1 MQLSNFSPMPT
12 TLFLYLKSFSFTGGI
27 EKFNRCFLKALHEL
41 SVEEHFKLQAISSH
55 DTVTNEQYFPAKN
68 FKGFGG
74 NRILFILNACW
85 QALFAKQIILGHIN
99 LAVIGCWVKWLRP
112 KTELIV
118 VIHGVDVWY
127 AQTGFKLKALQMA
140 DKILSVSNY
149 TKTIVCNNHPEVNR
163 NKIHIFPNTIDP
175 YFKLPSSFQ
184 KPQYLQE
191 RYGLTDTTKVLLTV
205 TRLANTEQFK
215 GYDHTISVLL
225 ALQQQL
231 SANVQYILGGK
242 GQEQE
247 LARIEQHIQQTNT
260 KQQVQLIG
268 FIKDEE
274 LIDHYLLAD
283 VFVMP
288 SKKEGFGIVFIEAM
302 ACGLKVIAG
311 NKDGSVDA
319 LLNGEL
325 GTLIDPDNQQELLAA
340 LKDALEGKAI
350 NGKALQEKV
359 MGVFGFEQY
368 KARLK
373 DNLINVSG

>member
-1 MQLSNFSPMPT
+1 MPT

-41 SVEEHFKLQAISSH
+41 SLEERFKLQAISSH
-55 DTVTNEQYFPAKN
+55 DTVTNEQYLPAKN
-68 FKGFGG
+68 LKGFGG
-74 NRILFILNACW
+74 NRFMFLLYAFW
-85 QALFAKQIILGHIN
+85 QTLFAKQIILGHIN
-99 LAVIGCWVKWLRP
+99 LAVIGCWVKWLCP
-112 KTELIV
+112 KTELIII
-118 VIHGVDVWY
+118 IHGVDVWQP
-127 AQTGFKLKALQMA
+127 QTGLKLKALQMA

-149 TKTIVCNNHPEVNR
+149 TKTIVCTNHPTINT

-184 KPQYLQE
+184 KPKYLQE
-191 RYGLTDTTKVLLTV
+191 RYGLTDATKVLLTV

-215 GYDHTISVLL
+215 GYDHTISVLPT
-225 ALQQQL
+225 LQQNVRT
-231 SANVQYILGGK
+231 NVQYILGGK

-247 LARIEQHIQQTNT
+247 LARIEQHIQQTGT
-260 KQQVQLIG
+260 KSQVQLIG

-340 LKDALEGKAI
+340 LKDALQGTAV
-350 NGKALQEKV
+350 NGKSLQEKV
-359 MGVFGFEQY
+359 MDFFGFEKFKGRLY
-368 KARLK
+368 K
-373 DNLINVSG
+373 LIIKN

>member
-1 MQLSNFSPMPT
+1 MST

-27 EKFNRCFLKALHEL
+27 EKFNRCFLKALHEVG
-41 SVEEHFKLQAISSH
+41 VEKGIQVKAISSH
-55 DTVTNEQYFPAKN
+55 DTISNEQYFPTQQ

-74 NRILFILNACW
+74 NRILFILYACW
-85 QALFAKQIILGHIN
+85 QTLFAKQIILGHIN
-99 LAVIGCWVKWLRP
+99 LAIIGCWAKWIRP

-118 VIHGVDVWY
+118 VIHGVDIWQP
-127 AQTGFKLKALQMA
+127 QTGFKLKALYMA

-149 TKTIVCNNHPEVNR
+149 TKTIVCKNHPEIDAQ
-163 NKIHIFPNTIDP
+163 KIKIFPNTIDP
-175 YFKLPSSFQ
+175 YFKLPNSFQ

-191 RYGLTDTTKVLLTV
+191 RYGLTDTTKVVLTV

-215 GYDHTISVLL
+215 GYDHTISVLPE
-225 ALQQQL
+225 LQQQI
-231 SANVQYILGGK
+231 AADVQYILGGK
-242 GQEQE
+242 GQQE
-247 LARIEQHIQQTNT
+247 ELSRIEQHIQQTGT
-260 KQQVQLIG
+260 SQQVQLIG

-319 LLNGEL
+319 LLNGAL
-325 GTLIDPDNQQELLAA
+325 GTLIDPDSEEELLVA
-340 LKDALEGKAI
+340 LKDALQGTAI
-350 NGKALQEKV
+350 NGKALQDKV
-359 MGVFGFEQY
+359 MEVFGFE
-368 KARLK
+368 KFKGRLK
-373 DNLINVSG
+373 EYLF

>member
-1 MQLSNFSPMPT
+1 MPT

-27 EKFNRCFLKALHEL
+27 EKFNRCFLKALHEVG
-41 SVEEHFKLQAISSH
+41 VEKGIHVKAISSH
-55 DTVTNEQYFPAKN
+55 DIITNEQYFPAKN

-74 NRILFILNACW
+74 NRVLFILYACW
-85 QALFAKQIILGHIN
+85 QALFAQQLILGHIN
-99 LAVIGCWVKWLRP
+99 LAIIGCWVKWIRP
-112 KTELIV
+112 NVKLTVI
-118 VIHGVDVWY
+118 IHGVDVWQK
-127 AQTGFKLKALQMA
+127 QTGIKLKVLQMA
-140 DKILSVSNY
+140 DTILSVSNY
-149 TKTIVCNNHPEVNR
+149 TKSIVCNNHPEINP

-191 RYGLTDTTKVLLTV
+191 RYGFTEQTKVLLTV

-215 GYDHTISVLL
+215 GYDHTISVLPS
-225 ALQQQL
+225 LQQQL
-231 SANVQYILGGK
+231 ATDVQYILGGK
-242 GQEQE
+242 GQDQE
-247 LARIEQHIQQTNT
+247 LARIAQHIQQTGT
-260 KQQVQLIG
+260 SQQVHVIG

-325 GTLIDPDNQQELLAA
+325 GTLIDPDSEQELLAA
-340 LKDALEGKAI
+340 LNDALQGTAI
-350 NGKALQEKV
+350 NGKALQDKV
-359 MGVFGFEQY
+359 MSIFGFEKF

-373 DNLINVSG
+373 DNVMM

>member
-1 MQLSNFSPMPT
+1 MPT
-12 TLFLYLKSFSFTGGI
+12 TLFLYLKAFSFTGGI

-41 SVEEHFKLQAISSH
+41 SEEGHFKLQAISSH

-68 FKGFGG
+68 FRGFGG
-74 NRILFILNACW
+74 NRFMFLLYAFW
-85 QALFAKQIILGHIN
+85 QTLFAKQIILGHIN

-112 KTELIV
+112 KTELIII
-118 VIHGVDVWY
+118 IHGVDVW
-127 AQTGFKLKALQMA
+127 QPQNSLKLKAFQMA

-149 TKTIVCNNHPEVNR
+149 TKTIVCANHPTINP

-175 YFKLPSSFQ
+175 YFKLPTNFQ
-184 KPQYLQE
+184 KPKYLQE
-191 RYGLTDTTKVLLTV
+191 RYGITDTTKVLLTV

-215 GYDHTISVLL
+215 GYDHTISVLPT
-225 ALQQQL
+225 LQQNVGT
-231 SANVQYILGGK
+231 NVQYILGGK

-247 LARIEQHIQQTNT
+247 LARIEKHIQKTST
-260 KQQVQLIG
+260 KSQVQLIG

-319 LLNGEL
+319 LQNGEL
-325 GTLIDPDNQQELLAA
+325 GILINPDNEDELLQ
-340 LKDALEGKAI
+340 AI
-350 NGKALQEKV
+350 LQSLNNETHNSGALQQNV
-359 MGVFGFEQY
+359 IANFGFQQY
-368 KARLK
+368 KKRLK
-373 DNLINVSG
+373 EYLIK

>member
-1 MQLSNFSPMPT
+1 MPS

-41 SVEEHFKLQAISSH
+41 SVEERFKLQAISSH
-55 DTVTNEQYFPAKN
+55 DTVTNEHYFPVKN

-74 NRILFILNACW
+74 NRILFILYTCW
-85 QALFAKQIILGHIN
+85 QTLFAKQIILGHIN
-99 LAVIGCWVKWLRP
+99 LAIIGCWVKWLRP
-112 KTELIV
+112 KTELIII
-118 VIHGVDVWY
+118 IHGVDVWQP
-127 AQTGFKLKALQMA
+127 QTGLKLKALQMA

-149 TKTIVCNNHPEVNR
+149 TKTIVCSNHPDISS

-175 YFKLPSSFQ
+175 YFKLPSNFQ
-184 KPQYLQE
+184 KPKYLQE

-215 GYDHTISVLL
+215 GYDHTISVLTI
-225 ALQQQL
+225 LQQ
-231 SANVQYILGGK
+231 NVGTKVQYILGGK
-242 GQEQE
+242 GQDQE
-247 LARIEQHIQQTNT
+247 LARIDKYIQQTGT
-260 KQQVQLIG
+260 KNQVQLIG

-319 LLNGEL
+319 LLNGAL
-325 GTLIDPDNQQELLAA
+325 GTLIDPDSQQELLAA
-340 LKDALEGKAI
+340 LKDALQGTAI

-359 MGVFGFEQY
+359 MDVFGFE
-368 KARLK
+368 KFKGRLK
-373 DNLINVSG
+373 VNVMI

>member
-1 MQLSNFSPMPT
+1 MPT

-41 SVEEHFKLQAISSH
+41 SVEEPFKLQAISSH
-55 DTVTNEQYFPAKN
+55 DAVTNEQYFPAKN

-74 NRILFILNACW
+74 NRLKFLLYACW
-85 QALFAKQIILGHIN
+85 QTLFAKQIILGHIN
-99 LAVIGCWVKWLRP
+99 LAVIGFWVKWLRP
-112 KTELIV
+112 KTELII
-118 VIHGVDVWY
+118 VIHGVDVWQP
-127 AQTGFKLKALQMA
+127 QTGLKLKALQMA

-149 TKTIVCNNHPEVNR
+149 TKTIVCKNHPTINA

-215 GYDHTISVLL
+215 GYDHTISVLPT
-225 ALQQQL
+225 LQQQVGN
-231 SANVQYILGGK
+231 NVQYILGGK

-247 LARIEQHIQQTNT
+247 LARITQHIQQTGT
-260 KQQVQLIG
+260 QQQVQLIG

-319 LLNGEL
+319 LQHGTL
-325 GTLIDPDNQQELLAA
+325 GTLINPDSETELLAA
-340 LKDALEGKAI
+340 LKDAMQDPA
-350 NGKALQEKV
+350 NDRRALQEKV
-359 MGVFGFEQY
+359 MGVFGFD
-368 KARLK
+368 KFKGRLRGHLVK
-373 DNLINVSG
+373 NEWS